1 MRRVIVIIL
10 VLLLVLGGAAAGIYF
25 FGPDDLKQNIPG
37 MAPPTPTPEV
47 QPEPTEDPGVNIVVA
62 RIDLPVGTFITDTQN
77 LLDTENISTLRYEE
91 QAERL
96 FRQSEIGDIREKVLT
111 VPLFAGD
118 PLEKTF
124 LAEAGLSQKIPTREP
139 NRPRPKAYPI
149 EVDKYTGVA
158 NHIMTGDSVDVV
170 ATFKVVRRIYLPPS
184 LGVQIRG
191 GEEGVGMVA
200 EEETGQEQGAEG
212 APVENQQQ
220 TAPPASQSRAIETR
234 EFYSTKT
241 IVQRAKVL
249 DILRPPP
256 PTPVP
261 VAEEDQPPED
271 AEATPTP
278 RPQPKQGDGP
288 PTQITEGTWFVI
300 LALNDQQAELIE
312 FAKQSEANITLVL
325 RGAGDSAYEDTI
337 GTTFDLMLS
346 EFGLPMP
353 EPEDPFVFAP
363 DVLTPEPTST
373 PRTDIRIP

>member
-1 MRRVIVIIL
+1 
-10 VLLLVLGGAAAGIYF
+10 
-25 FGPDDLKQNIPG
+25 
-37 MAPPTPTPEV
+37 
-47 QPEPTEDPGVNIVVA
+47 
-62 RIDLPVGTFITDTQN
+62 
-77 LLDTENISTLRYEE
+77 
-91 QAERL
+91 
-96 FRQSEIGDIREKVLT
+96 
-111 VPLFAGD
+111 
-118 PLEKTF
+118 
-124 LAEAGLSQKIPTREP
+124 
-139 NRPRPKAYPI
+139 
-149 EVDKYTGVA
+149 
-158 NHIMTGDSVDVV
+158 MTGDSVDVV

-200 EEETGQEQGAEG
+200 EEGTGEEQGAEG